1 MRAIPRAVAAIVGGW
16 ILGSVCAIPFALL
29 ILLINHHAAQKGV
42 TIPNAVHEVVIGFL
56 TGFFAGLIYERSGKL
71 IGALAQV
78 IPAAMVVGL
87 VASVHQ
93 RKSEQSPRI
102 DGHRSAPRHR
112 RRVIRRASAIPER
125 DRLLVPL
132 ISSALFSLSF
142 LVFGGLKFLWESS
155 TK

>member
-93 RKSEQSPRI
+93 DPSNLLVLTGI
-102 DGHRSAPRHR
+102 GLLPRHR
-112 RRVIRRASAIPER
+112 RRVIRRASAIPEK
-125 DRLLVPL
+125 
-132 ISSALFSLSF
+132 IGCSF
-142 LVFGGLKFLWESS
+142 P
-155 TK
+155 